1 MDEQGSSMSTRSEK
15 ENKVAEQIV
24 LVTGSSGGI
33 GAAIVDALVERG
45 DVVIGA
51 DRVGREGQDLASFI
65 DLDITDESHTRDAV
79 RTVIDR
85 HGRLDA
91 LVHTAGVLGET
102 VDPLSTTTA
111 EFERIMQIN
120 ASGTF
125 TIAREVANAMLAAGT
140 AGTLVL
146 FSSVAA
152 KEARVDYLPY
162 NASKIAVL
170 HVMWSFAKILGPNGI
185 SVNAVS
191 PGPVN
196 TEMWSQFAEQSGS
209 AQAARDARARQ
220 LPMQRFAEPDEVA
233 RTVAFLTAV
242 ENRYLTGLSIDVAGG
257 AHLGMGT

>member
-1 MDEQGSSMSTRSEK
+1 MNIRSDKTTTTEQ
-15 ENKVAEQIV
+15 VV

-33 GAAIVDALVERG
+33 GAAVVDELVARG

-51 DRVGREGQDLASFI
+51 DRIERQGQDLAEFL
-65 DLDITDESHTRDAV
+65 DLDITDEVRTREAV
-79 RTVIDR
+79 RAVIDR

-111 EFERIMQIN
+111 EFERIMAVN

-170 HVMWSFAKILGPNGI
+170 HIMWSLAKILGPNGI

-196 TEMWSQFAEQSGS
+196 TDMWSQFAEQSGS
-209 AQAARDARARQ
+209 AHAARDARALQ
-220 LPMQRFAEPDEVA
+220 LPMQRFAEPEEVA
-233 RTVAFLTAV
+233 RTVTFLTAA
-242 ENRYLTGLSIDVAGG
+242 ENRYLTGLSIDIAGG